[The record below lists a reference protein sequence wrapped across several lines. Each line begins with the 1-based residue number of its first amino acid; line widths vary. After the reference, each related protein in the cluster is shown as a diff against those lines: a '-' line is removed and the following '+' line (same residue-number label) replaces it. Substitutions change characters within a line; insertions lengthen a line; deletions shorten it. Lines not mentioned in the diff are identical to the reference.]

1 MIVNTEANNAAIRAD
16 IETFRKILRE
26 SYGAEDQEISLHL
39 LGNAAF
45 QLGHAGYSD
54 MACAEAFD
62 ACYQHGMGSANHEKR
77 SDP

>member
-1 MIVNTEANNAAIRAD
+1 MIVNTESNNAAIRAD
-16 IETFRKILRE
+16 IETFRKIMRE
-26 SYGAEDQEISLHL
+26 NYGAEDQEISLHL

-45 QLGHAGYSD
+45 QLGNAGYSE

-62 ACYQHGMGSANHEKR
+62 ACYQYGASSANHDKR